1 MTKKRLIMLLMGD
14 FGLPKRVTTQKA
26 ILANQNRIPYE
37 EVYYY
42 FFKCRRYINFEAL
55 RHGK

>member
-1 MTKKRLIMLLMGD
+1 MTRKRLEKLLMGD
-14 FGLPKRVTTQKA
+14 FGLPKRVATQKA
-26 ILANQNRIPYE
+26 ILANQNHIPYE

>member
-1 MTKKRLIMLLMGD
+1 MTRKRLIKLLMGD
-14 FGLPKRVTTQKA
+14 FGLPKRVATQKA
-26 ILANQNRIPYE
+26 VLANQNRIPYK

-42 FFKCRRYINFEAL
+42 FWRYRRYIDFEAL

>member
-1 MTKKRLIMLLMGD
+1 MTKKRLIKLLMGD
-14 FGLPKRVTTQKA
+14 FGLPRRVATQKA
-26 ILANQNRIPYE
+26 ILANQNHIPYE

-55 RHGK
+55 RYGK

>member
-1 MTKKRLIMLLMGD
+1 MTKKRLIKLLMGD
-14 FGLPKRVTTQKA
+14 FGLPKRVATQKA
-26 ILANQNRIPYE
+26 TLANQNHISYE

-42 FFKCRRYINFEAL
+42 FFKYRRYINFEAL